1 MKLIT
6 KVFILSFAVC
16 QVTFSQN
23 KVTKWEPIAM
33 INDVTFRNSKIWNH
47 NAACGFLV
55 KHKNDTLAITAK
67 HILAL
72 FYSDSLQ
79 TAYFNGRLKQWA
91 MYPKDKKEQ
100 KVIIDRLLNEDKR
113 DSIGMGYIN
122 KNWDNYNDWLIFK
135 IKENNSNVKPLKI
148 RNTELRKGEKVF
160 VIGWAYTD
168 IEGDQRIYEYEYY
181 NSQGTHLL
189 LKNIKTPQFPG
200 GLSGSPVVDMHGR
213 LVGIMSGFT
222 MDQTTKKLFISA
234 CKVDYLKQFLKNL
247 QPGNY

>member
-55 KHKNDTLAITAK
+55 KYKNDTLAITAK

-79 TAYFNGRLKQWA
+79 TASFQGRLKQWA

-100 KVIIDRLLNEDKR
+100 KVIMDRLLNEDIR
-113 DSIGMGYIN
+113 DSIGLGYIN
-122 KNWDNYNDWLIFK
+122 KNWDNFNDWLIFN

-148 RNTELRKGEKVF
+148 RKTELKKGEKVF
-160 VIGWAYTD
+160 VIGWTYID
-168 IEGDQRIYEYEYY
+168 FQGEQRIYEYEYY
-181 NSQGTHLL
+181 NSKGTHLL
-189 LKNIKTPQFPG
+189 LKNIKAPQFAY
-200 GLSGSPVVDMHGR
+200 GLSGSPVIDIHGR
-213 LVGIMSGFT
+213 LVGIMSGIGEDLPTGEKT
-222 MDQTTKKLFISA
+222 MTA
-234 CKVDYLKQFLKNL
+234 CKVDYLKQILKNL
-247 QPGNY
+247 NPGNY

>member
-6 KVFILSFAVC
+6 KVFILSFTVC
-16 QVTFSQN
+16 QVTLSQN
-23 KVTKWEPIAM
+23 IVTKWEPIAM

-55 KHKNDTLAITAK
+55 KYKNDTLAITAK
-67 HILAL
+67 HILTL

-79 TAYFNGRLKQWA
+79 TASFQGRLKQWA

-122 KNWDNYNDWLIFK
+122 KNWDNFNDWLIFK

-148 RNTELRKGEKVF
+148 RKTELKKGEKVF
-160 VIGWAYTD
+160 VIGWTYLD
-168 IEGDQRIYEYEYY
+168 FQGEQRIYEYEYH

-189 LKNIKTPQFPG
+189 LKKLKAPQFDY
-200 GLSGSPVVDMHGR
+200 GLSGSPVIDIHGR
-213 LVGIMSGFT
+213 LVGILSGNNE
-222 MDQTTKKLFISA
+222 DPTTKEKFTSA
-234 CKVDYLKQFLKNL
+234 CRVDYLKQFLRNLPPKN
-247 QPGNY
+247 Y